1 MSTIKTELK
10 KTELFAKEV
19 LAKLK
24 GDGNEALANKIAR
37 KAISAFEGQI
47 AALKAKEVDD
57 ENTVEDAQ
65 EAFANAIYP
74 TSMFSDNKSYCQ
86 NIVFHQQLLDAA
98 NDILQQTKDSI
109 TFFEGLLNSI

>member
-1 MSTIKTELK
+1 MSTIKAELK

-57 ENTVEDAQ
+57 ENSVEDAQ
-65 EAFANAIYP
+65 EALANALYP

-86 NIVFHQQLLDAA
+86 NIVNHQQLLDGTI
-98 NDILQQTKDSI
+98 DILQQTKNSI